1 MRRDQGDSMKSM
13 IGFDKSK
20 DVNGLFKEYG
30 KNWLLLRMK
39 IGKIRFNLRYAPLSS
54 FTL

>member
-1 MRRDQGDSMKSM
+1 MRRDQGDSIESM

-30 KNWLLLRMK
+30 K
-39 IGKIRFNLRYAPLSS
+39 
-54 FTL
+54 